1 LRELCF
7 FIIEL
12 KKKNSSSNFF
22 TFLGE
27 SVYKNKHKNIVMPN
41 GVSYELEAPF
51 SGLASAG
58 GAWLLT
64 KPTRNPKATGGP

>member
-1 LRELCF
+1 
-7 FIIEL
+7 L

-22 TFLGE
+22 NFLGE
-27 SVYKNKHKNIVMPN
+27 SVYKEVLSNQHKNIVMPN